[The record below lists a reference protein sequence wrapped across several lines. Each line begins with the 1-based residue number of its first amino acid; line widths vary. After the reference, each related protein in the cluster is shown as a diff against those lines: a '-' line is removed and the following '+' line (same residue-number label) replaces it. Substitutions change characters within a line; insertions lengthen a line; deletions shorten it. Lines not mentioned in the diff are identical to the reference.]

1 MQIGRMLHKLI
12 RIPCICLSDNFIKLT
27 LALAQ
32 NARRYNIFVTFGR
45 MLIQC
50 WFVLFS
56 ILLFFYFFRGK
67 RRDRTGR
74 WRKKSL
80 SLSFSLYLSIC
91 LEAVVFIM
99 NRSVITFSS
108 VYVLRAR
115 QKYYHDFIS
124 YTQFTV
130 STFVGQMSLN
140 RYNPIQFHLSS
151 FFLYI
156 WIWWWSLALI
166 LECKNQIEK
175 KQLFCFHFSLGKL
188 LYQVHYL
195 KSVRQTTQN
204 SNMDPFKCIYSCMNS

>member
-45 MLIQC
+45 MMIQC

-56 ILLFFYFFRGK
+56 ILLFFYFFREK

-80 SLSFSLYLSIC
+80 SLALSIYLSRSRRVHHEQKHDYIFKRICATCTPKVLSWLYLLYSFYCFKIRRT
-91 LEAVVFIM
+91 
-99 NRSVITFSS
+99 NVIE
-108 VYVLRAR
+108 
-115 QKYYHDFIS
+115 
-124 YTQFTV
+124 
-130 STFVGQMSLN
+130 
-140 RYNPIQFHLSS
+140 PIQSDPIPSIFF
-151 FFLYI
+151 FFLYV

-166 LECKNQIEK
+166 LECKNQIGK

-204 SNMDPFKCIYSCMNS
+204 STMDPFKCIYSCMNS